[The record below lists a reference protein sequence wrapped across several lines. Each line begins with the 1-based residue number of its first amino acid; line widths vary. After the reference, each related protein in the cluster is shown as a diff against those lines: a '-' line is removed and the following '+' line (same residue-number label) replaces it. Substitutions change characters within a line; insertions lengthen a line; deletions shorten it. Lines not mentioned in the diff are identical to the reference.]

1 MQIRHK
7 WGSYMLEVVAWKD
20 LQDEDP
26 GTYPA
31 KQGILVETSGLSL
44 IPHIGTLHP
53 LHPLNI

>member
-1 MQIRHK
+1 
-7 WGSYMLEVVAWKD
+7 MLEVVAWKD